1 MSSADWMRKPGDAA
15 IGVCIFVESK
25 DARAR
30 AAESFEPLTS
40 PEG

>member
-1 MSSADWMRKPGDAA
+1 MSSADWMPHNPDRRIELLPP
-15 IGVCIFVESK
+15 VESK